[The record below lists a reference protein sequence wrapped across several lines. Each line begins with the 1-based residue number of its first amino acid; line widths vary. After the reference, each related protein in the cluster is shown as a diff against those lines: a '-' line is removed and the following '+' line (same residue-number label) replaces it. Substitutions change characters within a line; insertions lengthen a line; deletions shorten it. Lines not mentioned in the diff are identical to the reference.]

1 MISANQS
8 PTVVTITSPGPQ
20 GPQGPAGPPGGA
32 TTGSNT
38 FTGNQT
44 ITGSILISGSIIP
57 AVGTGE
63 TTSSFSLGSE
73 TAAWKDIYVSEG
85 SIKFIK
91 SGSAIVTLS
100 AANGGI
106 SVDGGSVI
114 SEDGVSGQFITSKS
128 LNTNTTVKDS
138 NNSLLMG
145 PIDVE
150 TDKEI
155 VVEEGSDLTIF
166 GDIEIQNVA
175 TADTALFST
184 SASYAD
190 SSSYASSSSYSDT
203 SSYAAIASYSD
214 TSSYAVTASY
224 VLNAT
229 TSSTFPY
236 SGSAVITGSLIVNNG
251 TNNIVDTSN
260 YQLLDSN
267 GAASIDWQN
276 KVLKLAEN
284 RDTVDWGGARL
295 NDYSNEALSV
305 DWEGRILYDTSAN
318 QSIDWQSRIFYA
330 NDGATAHIDWSNP
343 SYISFPNVSTSPI
356 TNILGIDGS
365 GRIYY
370 TASNAIGGGTNTP
383 AFPYTGSAG
392 ITGSLIVT
400 GPTTISGSLVVTGS
414 TTSTLGFTGSLLGT
428 AATSSYLNTGT
439 GQIFDPQA
447 GLTTFQAARIAL
459 TASNVMTLGAL
470 NGVNFESSANFSSF
484 TRIQDLN
491 TSGGRFVVDPIGT
504 PPTHTGTT
512 GQILPFQSGSV
523 YRIYVYLGGQWRSAS
538 LF

>member
-1 MISANQS
+1 MVSANQT

-38 FTGNQT
+38 FIGNQT
-44 ITGSILISGSIIP
+44 ITGSILISGSIVP

-91 SGSAIVTLS
+91 SGSSSITLS
-100 AANGGI
+100 AKDGGIQINGGSTI
-106 SVDGGSVI
+106 SA
-114 SEDGVSGQFITSKS
+114 DGVSGQFITSKS
-128 LNTNTTVKDS
+128 LNTNTTVKDY

-166 GDIEIQNVA
+166 GDVDIQNVA

-184 SASYAD
+184 SASFSD
-190 SSSYASSSSYSDT
+190 SSSYAASASYSDT
-203 SSYAAIASYSD
+203 SSYAASASYSD
-214 TSSYAVTASY
+214 TSSYAASASFAATASY
-224 VLNAT
+224 VLN
-229 TSSTFPY
+229 SSCSCVPFPY
-236 SGSAVITGSLIVNNG
+236 SGNAIITGSLVVNNG

-267 GAASIDWQN
+267 GTASIDW
-276 KVLKLAEN
+276 EN
-284 RDTVDWGGARL
+284 R
-295 NDYSNEALSV
+295 
-305 DWEGRILYDTSAN
+305 IL
-318 QSIDWQSRIFYA
+318 YA
-330 NDGATAHIDWSNP
+330 NDGTTSHINWSNP
-343 SYISFPNVSTSPI
+343 SYMQLGGVSTSPI
-356 TNILGIDGS
+356 TNILGIDS
-365 GRIYY
+365 GGRLYY
-370 TASNAIGGGTNTP
+370 TASSAIGGGANTP
-383 AFPYTGSAG
+383 AFPYTGSAR
-392 ITGSLIVT
+392 ITGSLI
-400 GPTTISGSLVVTGS
+400 ITGS
-414 TTSTLGFTGSLLGT
+414 TISTLGFTGSLLGT

-439 GQIFDPQA
+439 GQIFDPELNLTIFQA
-447 GLTTFQAARIAL
+447 GRLFL
-459 TASNVMTLGAL
+459 TASNVMSLGAL
-470 NGVNFESSANFSSF
+470 NGVNFESSATFSSF
-484 TRIQDLN
+484 IRIQDVN

-504 PPTHTGTT
+504 PPTHAGTN